1 MSLIPEDPNRVLL
14 FDTTLRDGE
23 QSPGISLNAAEKL
36 EIAQQLARLGVDVIE
51 AGFPIA
57 SPGDFE
63 AVRTIAQEVQGPV
76 ICGLAR
82 ANSADI
88 DRAWEAI
95 KDAERP
101 RIHTFLSTSDI
112 HIEHQLQSTRED
124 VKGLARASVAQAKA
138 LCEDVEFSPMDATRS
153 EAAFTA
159 EVLQIALDEGATT
172 INIPDTVGYATPDE
186 YAAFLSELYDLVPGL
201 RDVVVSVH
209 CHDDLGLAVANSLAG
224 VRAGARQIECA
235 VNGIGERAGNASL
248 EEVIMLLHT
257 RRDRLGFTTGAV
269 TTEIARTSRLVS
281 RLTGYSVQPN
291 KAIVGKNAFAHESG
305 IHQDG
310 VLKARETY
318 EIMDARTVGLDAN
331 AIVLGKHS
339 GRAALRQAL
348 EELGYAVDGSQLKQA
363 FERFKEVADRKKQVT
378 AMDLEALVTDEL
390 RADTEAAG
398 YALEWFEVEASNQRP
413 PFAKVAVR
421 TPDDTVVE
429 GTFNG
434 DGPVDAIFRA
444 INSATKIDARLREF
458 RVDAVTGGQDALG
471 EVSVVVE
478 LGSPED
484 AVKHDTPGVLSGQR
498 VTGAAQ
504 AVAPDIIHAAAIAY
518 VRALGNAVSKAR
530 AAVSDAEL
538 AQTP

>member
-1 MSLIPEDPNRVLL
+1 MSHKPDDPNRVLL

-23 QSPGISLNAAEKL
+23 QSPGISLNTAEKL

-57 SPGDFE
+57 SPGDFD
-63 AVRTIAQEVQGPV
+63 AVRTIAREVDGPV
-76 ICGLAR
+76 ICALAR

-95 KDAERP
+95 RDSERP

-138 LCEDVEFSPMDATRS
+138 LCDDVEFSPMDATRS
-153 EAAFTA
+153 DAEFTA

-172 INIPDTVGYATPDE
+172 INVPDTVGYATPDE
-186 YAAFLSELYDLVPGL
+186 YAAFLTRLYALVPDL
-201 RDVVVSVH
+201 RNAVLSVH
-209 CHDDLGLAVANSLAG
+209 CHDDLGLAVANSIAG
-224 VRAGARQIECA
+224 VQAGARQIECA

-248 EEVIMLLHT
+248 EELIMLLHT

-281 RLTGYSVQPN
+281 RLTGYAVQPN
-291 KAIVGKNAFAHESG
+291 KAIVGRNAFAHESG

-318 EIMDARTVGLDAN
+318 EIMDARSVGLDAN
-331 AIVLGKHS
+331 SLVLGKHS

-348 EELGYAVDGSQLKQA
+348 EDLGYTVDGAQLKQA

-390 RADTEAAG
+390 RADVQG
-398 YALEWFEVEASNQRP
+398 YSLVWFDVEASNRRP
-413 PFAKVAVR
+413 PHATVAVR
-421 TPDDTVVE
+421 TPEDQVVE
-429 GTFNG
+429 GSFTG

-444 INSATKIDARLREF
+444 INSATNVDARLREF

-484 AVKHDTPGVLSGQR
+484 AVKNSTPGVLTGQR
-498 VTGAAQ
+498 VTGAGQ
-504 AVAPDIIHAAAIAY
+504 AVTTDIIEAAAIAY
-518 VRALGNAVSKAR
+518 VRALGNAVGKAQ